1 MASYM
6 RMMRLYMTSCQ
17 MQSEQHHRFCSSM
30 RAYEAEIPVFIQ
42 QQRMQLHRHQLSVLA
57 DQFLLGQQH
66 YIQVTRKRAL
76 SKDYYRTDA
85 RCVVFSRRGDN

>member
-17 MQSEQHHRFCSSM
+17 MQSEQHRHFCN

-66 YIQVTRKRAL
+66 YIQVTRKRAH
-76 SKDYYRTDA
+76 YITHA
-85 RCVVFSRRGDN
+85 RCVVFSRRGLN

>member
-17 MQSEQHHRFCSSM
+17 MQSEQHHQFCF

-42 QQRMQLHRHQLSVLA
+42 QQRMQLRRHQLSVLA
-57 DQFLLGQQH
+57 DHFLLGQQH
-66 YIQVTRKRAL
+66 YIQVTRKR
-76 SKDYYRTDA
+76 SKYRTHA
-85 RCVVFSRRGDN
+85 RGVVFSRRGDN

>member
-1 MASYM
+1 VASYM

-17 MQSEQHHRFCSSM
+17 IHSEHHHHFCSM

-42 QQRMQLHRHQLSVLA
+42 QQRMQLHRYQVSVLA

-66 YIQVTRKRAL
+66 YIQVTRK
-76 SKDYYRTDA
+76 
-85 RCVVFSRRGDN
+85 CVVFSRRGVN